1 MFPHELDLSPDVIQ
15 LGTSPHERYISHKD
29 KFGMPGWL
37 NQIKDQ
43 NDWRQMDHVFA
54 KRCEKKNPTYIPKDF
69 TKEDEIYTKGKAKEI
84 EDGQRC
90 KDRTLKRQ
98 IDKKRQVMTCEE
110 EEKMLEQAF
119 EKGVI
124 RIPVSEL
131 LDWNV
136 AKKIADELGFD
147 SSAFKEKRNKG
158 LFDLLQDLKQEL
170 ATSGVYQQRKTNLPL
185 DKEVIAV
192 NKDAVEDIKDS
203 AKVRDLKRINRRL
216 QNENAKL
223 AAEVAKLSEFKD
235 VLIEMGL
242 WK

>member
-1 MFPHELDLSPDVIQ
+1 MSKERGQRNRNLFLAWVAEMKSKESPNWLDYWHGNTLSP
-15 LGTSPHERYISHKD
+15 
-29 KFGMPGWL
+29 
-37 NQIKDQ
+37 
-43 NDWRQMDHVFA
+43 
-54 KRCEKKNPTYIPKDF
+54 
-69 TKEDEIYTKGKAKEI
+69 
-84 EDGQRC
+84 
-90 KDRTLKRQ
+90 
-98 IDKKRQVMTCEE
+98 
-110 EEKMLEQAF
+110 
-119 EKGVI
+119 
-124 RIPVSEL
+124 
-131 LDWNV
+131 
-136 AKKIADELGFD
+136 KKIADELGFD

-185 DKEVIAV
+185 DKEVMAV
-192 NKDAVEDIKDS
+192 NKDAEEDIKDS